1 MGIDR
6 PDDADVPPDK
16 HPNHPADRV
25 QAETRY
31 RQEYDADLRAAAA
44 RQERTEPAG
53 RPEPGARSKPGEQT
67 ETGARSKPGE
77 QTENGQQAQPGSGWE
92 ETAELSR
99 GTQVG
104 K

>member
-1 MGIDR
+1 VGIDR

-67 ETGARSKPGE
+67 E
-77 QTENGQQAQPGSGWE
+77 NGQQAQPGSGWE